1 MECPGWQG
9 FAFPLVSVM
18 AYYRPWENDTNRAI
32 IIESRLSSPGE
43 DRFTGIT
50 KTRRLGGRD
59 SATLLALVLNAAA
72 YGTTVVEVDRAELD
86 PDIWGIADADADVAD
101 ITGEGG
107 VPVTGGRELMM
118 LDCWYTSQP
127 TTVPFGTS

>member
-59 SATLLALVLNAAA
+59 SATLLALVLNGIA
-72 YGTTVVEVDRAELD
+72 YGVTVEEVDLAELD
-86 PDIWGIADADADVAD
+86 PDVWGLADADTDFAG
-101 ITGEGG
+101 IIGEDG
-107 VPVTGGRELMM
+107 VPWAGGRALTM
-118 LDCWYTSQP
+118 LDCRYTTQP
-127 TTVPFGTS
+127 TTVPFGTL